1 MTQNNVNINNTNIN
15 DDDELKRTFFELNNE
30 DVNLVVAALGLIIYI
45 IIFAILIPYLL
56 VKNKMYDLLAA
67 YFPNLDILATV
78 LGYMGGPPNKYLKDL
93 WLYLYNPANFKLFGF
108 FSTNLINYLALL
120 GLTFTVAYTTYKTK
134 SISKGWSRAFFM
146 IIITYLIPGHF
157 IIKYQDEFGKMLAS
171 KINNDML
178 IYLIIVGL
186 GLVIAGGIIGLEDV
200 LIKNFSPYVA
210 NIIRTI
216 GKQLSLDL

>member
-1 MTQNNVNINNTNIN
+1 MSQNNIGDN
-15 DDDELKRTFFELNNE
+15 DELKRTFFELDNK
-30 DVNLVVAALGLIIYI
+30 DVNIVVASLGLIIYI
-45 IIFAILIPYLL
+45 IVFAILIPYLF

-108 FSTNLINYLALL
+108 FSTNLINYLSLL

-146 IIITYLIPGHF
+146 IIMTYLIPGHF
-157 IIKYQDEFGKMLAS
+157 IIKIQDKFEKILSS
-171 KINNDML
+171 KISDNML
-178 IYLIIVGL
+178 MYLIVVGL
-186 GLVIAGGIIGLEDV
+186 GLIIAGSIIGLEDV

-210 NIIRTI
+210 AVIRI
-216 GKQLSLDL
+216 LGKQLSVDL